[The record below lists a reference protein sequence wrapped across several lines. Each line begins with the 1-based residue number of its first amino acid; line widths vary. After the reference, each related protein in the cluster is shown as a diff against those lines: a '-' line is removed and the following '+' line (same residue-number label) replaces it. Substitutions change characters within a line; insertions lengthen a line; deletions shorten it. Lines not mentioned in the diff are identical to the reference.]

1 MGIPPRTVS
10 TARTSTQE
18 NNTQHIKITRKK
30 QLFLLF
36 YTTGNSRGDDLMYF
50 SAKTRRFNIENAP

>member
-1 MGIPPRTVS
+1 MGISPRKIS
-10 TARTSTQE
+10 IARTSIQE

-36 YTTGNSRGDDLMYF
+36 WVAEKDVGKDF
-50 SAKTRRFNIENAP
+50 F

>member
-1 MGIPPRTVS
+1 MGIPPRKTS
-10 TARTSTQE
+10 TARTSIQE

-36 YTTGNSRGDDLMYF
+36 YTTGNARGDNLMMY
-50 SAKTRRFNIENAP
+50 